1 MRYPLPRRA
10 TLPRLPA
17 VLQTHRSRW
26 TLSAL
31 RRTRRTCRSHYLT
44 RRSCRFSYPQACAFP
59 QRRGSPAPPPQES
72 YYGGV
77 SLPTTEIILTGG
89 PYLSIEVGR
98 SPLSKPLVP
107 CRRPDHVPCNPP
119 GENGSKFY
127 QADRGTTNA
136 RPTVL

>member
-77 SLPTTEIILTGG
+77 SLPSTEIILTGG

-98 SPLSKPLVP
+98 SPLSKPLRLITPLLTNGQSIVELRQH
-107 CRRPDHVPCNPP
+107 RREDLVEQ
-119 GENGSKFY
+119 GAS
-127 QADRGTTNA
+127 A
-136 RPTVL
+136 